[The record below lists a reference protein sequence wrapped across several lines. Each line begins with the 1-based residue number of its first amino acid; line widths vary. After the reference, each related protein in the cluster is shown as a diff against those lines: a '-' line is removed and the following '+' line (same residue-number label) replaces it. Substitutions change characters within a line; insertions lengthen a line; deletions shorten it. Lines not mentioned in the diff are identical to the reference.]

1 MRKYTFICSAL
12 QHVHSLYSLVNF
24 VVYKHDKLLLIRQNC
39 QDNNYK
45 RVIVESLQSEEVQKR
60 GNKETH
66 VEDDPP

>member
-1 MRKYTFICSAL
+1 MRQYTFICSAL
-12 QHVHSLYSLVNF
+12 QHAHSLYLLVNF

-45 RVIVESLQSEEVQKR
+45 RVIVESLQNEEVQKR